1 MRHMQRCPPTEG
13 CCGRGW
19 VEAPLRPGGTTYCG
33 CLTGR
38 ELRAKDEAELDMA
51 YRAAMEPDPNA
62 CSRCGGNGT
71 VPKDEHFDYCDCAE
85 GVALREDDA
94 KPTDPLTQMAVAR
107 AMGRFHQR
115 LRELEREAAEDDGD
129 WT

>member
-1 MRHMQRCPPTEG
+1 MRHMQRCLPAVG
-13 CCGRGW
+13 CHGRGW
-19 VEAPLRPGGTTYCG
+19 VSAPLRPGGTTYCT

-38 ELRAKDEAELDMA
+38 ELRAQEEAELEA
-51 YRAAMEPDPNA
+51 SYHAAMEPDPTA
-62 CSRCGGNGT
+62 CPRCSGSGT
-71 VPKDEHFDYCDCAE
+71 VPKDGHFDYCDCAE
-85 GVALREDDA
+85 GAARREEDV

-115 LRELEREAAEDDGD
+115 LRELERAATEDDGD